1 VTNTLHGLQWQNISV
16 HPVKRAAV
24 IIGAS
29 EAQVY
34 ALLKTGELQA
44 TRLAGKTLVLTN
56 SLIAFLGTAKP
67 WELDRDRVVNAV
79 RARSEI
85 KAKTPE
91 RLGRGTRAELADH
104 SRRAEQPPD
113 PALEPELT

>member
-1 VTNTLHGLQWQNISV
+1 
-16 HPVKRAAV
+16 
-24 IIGAS
+24 
-29 EAQVY
+29 
-34 ALLKTGELQA
+34 
-44 TRLAGKTLVLTN
+44 
-56 SLIAFLGTAKP
+56 
-67 WELDRDRVVNAV
+67 V

>member
-1 VTNTLHGLQWQNISV
+1 MTNTLHGLQWQNISV

-34 ALLKTGELQA
+34 ALLKSGELGA

-67 WELDRDRVVNAV
+67 WEPDRDRVVNAV

-85 KAKTPE
+85 KAQTPKP
-91 RLGRGTRAELADH
+91 RTKANLAGH
-104 SRRAEQPPD
+104 SRRAKRPGD
-113 PALEPELT
+113 LALELELT